1 MSSLSKFMKLV
12 VFAAVSIFVVA
23 FISGCINTKSV
34 DYSGQWVGYGKTG
47 FPKEMDCVYDVNIEK
62 TGDGYTVSLE
72 RSNWELKDIPE
83 PGLIDSSVN
92 QDNQQYEWTTM
103 KEMNLKATE
112 KDNTLTTTTENPLTF
127 TYQEKDGVL
136 ELSFKDYSHQNEQVT
151 VQLHKAVKGEV
162 EDFKNRS
169 KEDLIK
175 SMTPENRHSFK
186 E

>member
-1 MSSLSKFMKLV
+1 MGRLRKNGV
-12 VFAAVSIFVVA
+12 PERN
-23 FISGCINTKSV
+23 GR
-34 DYSGQWVGYGKTG
+34 
-47 FPKEMDCVYDVNIEK
+47 VYDVKIEK
-62 TGDGYTVSLE
+62 NNDGYIVSLE
-72 RSNWELKDIPE
+72 RSNWELKDIPD
-83 PGLIDSSVN
+83 PGLIDSIVN

-103 KEMNLKATE
+103 KEMNLKAEE

-136 ELSFKDYSHQNEQVT
+136 ELSFKDYSHQDEQVT
-151 VQLHKAVKGEV
+151 VQLHKAVKGEI

-175 SMTPENRHSFK
+175 AMTPENRHSFK

>member
-1 MSSLSKFMKLV
+1 MDDDEGNESQGNGKRQY
-12 VFAAVSIFVVA
+12 
-23 FISGCINTKSV
+23 V
-34 DYSGQWVGYGKTG
+34 D
-47 FPKEMDCVYDVNIEK
+47 D
-62 TGDGYTVSLE
+62 
-72 RSNWELKDIPE
+72 
-83 PGLIDSSVN
+83 
-92 QDNQQYEWTTM
+92 
-103 KEMNLKATE
+103 
-112 KDNTLTTTTENPLTF
+112 TTENPLTF